1 MPDQA
6 PDRQAREFAAA
17 FREFLDWIHSPAAG
31 AGSDNEVSALV
42 RDFLGPD
49 GTHHS
54 VVTRD
59 LPRFEHVNLQ
69 TAIDTWCARAG
80 RVVEVRGI
88 AMPPHYG
95 GLSLQQLVGGDGL
108 PPIRLTA
115 PALTDLPNGPG
126 STLGCL
132 RLAVLLV
139 SDELGRYVVMIQ
151 APNEH
156 QPSLQVEVAGLPVRL
171 AQRLLADLDQLRA
184 ELNVYCGRLLDVSL
198 DPMGGVILAFAD
210 LPGLSR
216 EDVVLPSA
224 VLARVERHALGVAG
238 HREKLLATGQHL
250 KRGLL
255 LYGPPGTGKTHTTRY
270 LLGQMNGYT
279 RLVLTGRSLVAVGA
293 VTDLAR
299 ALVPSVVVLEDVDL
313 VAEERSLGP
322 SSSPVLFDLLD
333 AMDGAAPDADLL
345 FLLTT
350 NRADLLEPAL
360 AARPGRVD
368 IAVEITLPDALARER
383 LLTLY
388 GQNVPLDLTQED
400 VQLTVE
406 RTDGT
411 TASFLKELIRRAVLE
426 ALHDDPAL
434 STVTGAHLARALD
447 DLLDAAQAVTRT
459 LLGVGV
465 DPADLQPGGALSAGP
480 GRVGWMPH
488 GPRAMARGFVRYS
501 GLTFPASVWCPGAL
515 KPTAGRTCCGLPG
528 VCWPRSAWRRCVR
541 SPGPS
546 RRRPLPAGRS
556 GWWRRTG
563 VGSTPGSG
571 TSTGRSSPAST
582 AGRSRPGRISG
593 WTSQRSS
600 GGSWPGGSL
609 TAAGTARPGTD
620 RCGPPS
626 TRRSTCS
633 MAWPGSSARPAGRSR
648 CARPAAAGRSI
659 CSSAACSAA

>member
-59 LPRFEHVNLQ
+59 LPRFGHVNLQ

-95 GLSLQQLVGGDGL
+95 GLSLQQLVRGRRIAADTPDRARADRPAERAGFDAGL
-108 PPIRLTA
+108 PA
-115 PALTDLPNGPG
+115 PSGPAG
-126 STLGCL
+126 QRRARPL
-132 RLAVLLV
+132 RRDDPGAERA
-139 SDELGRYVVMIQ
+139 SAEPAGR
-151 APNEH
+151 
-156 QPSLQVEVAGLPVRL
+156 VAGLPVRL

-184 ELNVYCGRLLDVSL
+184 ELNVYCGHLLDVSL

-313 VAEERSLGP
+313 VAGERSLGP

-368 IAVEITLPDALARER
+368 IAVEIALPDALARER

-465 DPADLQPGGALSAGP
+465 DPADLPPGGALSAGP

-515 KPTAGRTCCGLPG
+515 KPAAGRTCCGLPG
-528 VCWPRSAWRRCVR
+528 
-541 SPGPS
+541 
-546 RRRPLPAGRS
+546 
-556 GWWRRTG
+556 
-563 VGSTPGSG
+563 
-571 TSTGRSSPAST
+571 
-582 AGRSRPGRISG
+582 
-593 WTSQRSS
+593 
-600 GGSWPGGSL
+600 
-609 TAAGTARPGTD
+609 
-620 RCGPPS
+620 
-626 TRRSTCS
+626 
-633 MAWPGSSARPAGRSR
+633 
-648 CARPAAAGRSI
+648 
-659 CSSAACSAA
+659 AC